1 MLDRARAKLDADE
14 PVLALHLAE
23 AVLAAEPDHPEARA
37 VALAAHQA
45 LVATADGDN
54 FWLGGWL
61 RDQITGLTG

>member
-1 MLDRARAKLDADE
+1 MHDIALGQQQFGEVGTVLAGDAD
-14 PVLALHLAE
+14 HT
-23 AVLAAEPDHPEARA
+23 DARA

-61 RDQITGLTG
+61 RDQITGLSA